1 VKASSLEQKCR
12 YEGTVAIDSQIL
24 SFRSR
29 RRRNLRHHGV
39 REATSC
45 LLHHK
50 HHRGALAGRRPQKK
64 LALVEMRNLPAWT
77 LRRTAVKTDCD
88 AQADSSAAFGFGLTM
103 YDKQRRWPY
112 LSRMTGS

>member
-1 VKASSLEQKCR
+1 MKASSLEQKCR

-29 RRRNLRHHGV
+29 RRRNLRHYGI

-45 LLHHK
+45 LLHPK
-50 HHRGALAGRRPQKK
+50 HHRSALAGRRPQKK
-64 LALVEMRNLPAWT
+64 PALVETRNLPAWT

-88 AQADSSAAFGFGLTM
+88 AQADCSAAFGFGMTM
-103 YDKQRRWPY
+103 YDKRRRWPY
-112 LSRMTGS
+112 PSGMTGS

>member
-1 VKASSLEQKCR
+1 MEFEKRHRVYFITSITGEMFRSVKASSLEQKCR
-12 YEGTVAIDSQIL
+12 HEGTVTINSQIL

-50 HHRGALAGRRPQKK
+50 RRPQKK
-64 LALVEMRNLPAWT
+64 LALVETRNLPAWT
-77 LRRTAVKTDCD
+77 CGGLR
-88 AQADSSAAFGFGLTM
+88 
-103 YDKQRRWPY
+103 
-112 LSRMTGS
+112 

>member
-1 VKASSLEQKCR
+1 MKASSLEQKCR
-12 YEGTVAIDSQIL
+12 HEGTVTINSQIL

-50 HHRGALAGRRPQKK
+50 RRPQKK
-64 LALVEMRNLPAWT
+64 LALVETRNLPAWT
-77 LRRTAVKTDCD
+77 CGGLKTDCA
-88 AQADSSAAFGFGLTM
+88 AQADSSAAFGFGMTM

>member
-1 VKASSLEQKCR
+1 MLGAKTRPSGFSSAKWTIFRSVKASSLEQKCR
-12 YEGTVAIDSQIL
+12 HEGTVAIDSQIL

-50 HHRGALAGRRPQKK
+50 HHRDALAWRRPQKR
-64 LALVEMRNLPAWT
+64 LALVETRNLPAWT
-77 LRRTAVKTDCD
+77 LRRTAVKNDCD
-88 AQADSSAAFGFGLTM
+88 ARQIPPPRS
-103 YDKQRRWPY
+103 
-112 LSRMTGS
+112 